1 MAVVDVINTAGEK
14 VSQVELADEMFNV
27 PVKASV
33 LHEVVKSQL
42 AKKRSGTASVK
53 NRGDV
58 RGSTR
63 KLFRQK
69 GTGRARR
76 GDIKSPLLRGGG
88 VVFGPHPKS
97 WAYNVPKKV
106 RKLALKMALSSKLQ
120 AEQLKVVD
128 RFELEQVKTK
138 DFVAVTR
145 ALKADNVLI
154 VTDQKDE
161 RLELSSRNVPGVKVI
176 RTAPPWSSGTSSI
189 EAMGANSFSQSSVMS
204 VTVGLP
210 AVSVC
215 VERHC
220 RSSPS

>member
-1 MAVVDVINTAGEK
+1 MPMPADRVGLRHLYEDTMAVVDVINTAGEK

-138 DFVAVTR
+138 DFVAITR
-145 ALKADNVLI
+145 KLSAGNALI

-176 RTAPPWSSGTSSI
+176 RTEGLNVYDILKYSQLILLEASI
-189 EAMGANSFSQSSVMS
+189 KGIEGRLS
-204 VTVGLP
+204 
-210 AVSVC
+210 
-215 VERHC
+215 
-220 RSSPS
+220 

>member
-1 MAVVDVINTAGEK
+1 MPADRVGLRHLYEDTMAVVDVINTAGEK

-138 DFVAVTR
+138 DFVAITR
-145 ALKADNVLI
+145 KLSAGNALI

-176 RTAPPWSSGTSSI
+176 RTEGLNVYDILKYSQLILLEASI
-189 EAMGANSFSQSSVMS
+189 KGIEGRLS
-204 VTVGLP
+204 
-210 AVSVC
+210 
-215 VERHC
+215 
-220 RSSPS
+220 